1 MIQKSIPIQKEKGFL
16 SDNEI
21 QRIWKEARLDQP
33 ERLIITIDGAPGT
46 GKSILAN
53 KIQKIINADG
63 IEAGIV
69 ETDLDCLPWN
79 ERPTDSSLM
88 DWHNDTISKETIIH
102 PGANLSYTGYNTVT
116 HEKNVTKRIFSPKN
130 GVLILEGLHSIEYA
144 RQHTNDTIVAI
155 LFRVSNE
162 LREIN
167 RAERNVRQGRW
178 KASEVAS
185 RTKAQ
190 RNSAV
195 TYYGDIS
202 REIAQTNYNI
212 HNTIRIFP

>member
-16 SDNEI
+16 SDDEI
-21 QRIWKEARLDQP
+21 KKIWKEVRADQP
-33 ERLIITIDGAPGT
+33 ERLIVAIDGAPGT
-46 GKSILAN
+46 GKSILAD
-53 KIQKIINADG
+53 KIQKIINADN
-63 IEAGIV
+63 IAAGIV

-88 DWHNDTISKETIIH
+88 DWHNDTISKEAIIH
-102 PGANLSYTGYNTVT
+102 PGANLLYTGYDTVT
-116 HEKNVTKRIFSPKN
+116 HKRNVTKRIISPKK
-130 GVLILEGLHSIEYA
+130 GILILEGLHSIEYA
-144 RQHTNDTIVAI
+144 RQHTNDAIVAI
-155 LFRVSNE
+155 LFQVSNE

-167 RAERNVRQGRW
+167 RAERNVRQRRW
-178 KASEVAS
+178 KASEVES

-202 REIAQTNYNI
+202 REIAQTNGNI

>member
-16 SDNEI
+16 SDDKI
-21 QRIWKEARLDQP
+21 KKIWREARVDQP
-33 ERLIITIDGAPGT
+33 ERLIVAIDGAPGT
-46 GKSILAN
+46 GKSILADI
-53 KIQKIINADG
+53 IQKIIYADG
-63 IEAGIV
+63 IPAGIV

-79 ERPTDSSLM
+79 ERPADSSLM
-88 DWHNDTISKETIIH
+88 DWHNDTISKEAIIH
-102 PGANLSYTGYNTVT
+102 PGANLSYTGYDTVT
-116 HEKNVTKRIFSPKN
+116 HEKNITKRIFSPRN
-130 GVLILEGLHSIEYA
+130 GILILEGLHSIEYA
-144 RQHTNDTIVAI
+144 RQHTNNAIVAI

-167 RAERNVRQGRW
+167 RAQRNIRQGRW

-195 TYYGDIS
+195 SYYGDIS
-202 REIAQTNYNI
+202 WEIAQTNCNI